1 MSPEKLNLGL
11 AGYGRATA
19 EAGPFTK
26 EKSILGISSEK
37 ILNKI
42 FHLIFIH

>member
-11 AGYGRATA
+11 AAYGRATA

-26 EKSILGISSEK
+26 ETSILGRIYLK
-37 ILNKI
+37 ILKI
-42 FHLIFIH
+42 RCFI